1 MSDLAAEIA
10 EYLAGERQATEPNEL
25 CRLIYLEAAHN
36 TQWTKATFEQ
46 WEEALEQAIKR
57 GLIER
62 KGNKVAV
69 PSKHQ
74 SLPKL
79 SLDYLTKECH
89 EQTRTQT
96 RFPRSIDYACP

>member
-1 MSDLAAEIA
+1 MSADLAAEIT
-10 EYLAGERQATEPNEL
+10 EYLTGERQATEPNEL

-69 PSKHQ
+69 AVQ
-74 SLPKL
+74 APKP
-79 SLDYLTKECH
+79 TE
-89 EQTRTQT
+89 TQLGL
-96 RFPRSIDYACP
+96 FD